1 LALAAAA
8 SALAAFA
15 ADSDD
20 HAHAFRNIDAR
31 AFRYFNAH
39 PWSDVGLVDKPV
51 QSSFVKSA

>member
-1 LALAAAA
+1 MRQAGKPAKVALI
-8 SALAAFA
+8 